1 MVALRPGVA
10 EAGSESGRGTGVP
23 HAGGASVW
31 AEHAEGARVQAR
43 ELDSPP
49 RVLQFARSGLR
60 REELGSTATSPRML
74 RNDLAARAC
83 FDWLSEL

>member
-43 ELDSPP
+43 ELDSPAGLAVRGERVTP
-49 RVLQFARSGLR
+49 RGTGVYCDFA
-60 REELGSTATSPRML
+60 PH
-74 RNDLAARAC
+74 AA
-83 FDWLSEL
+83 